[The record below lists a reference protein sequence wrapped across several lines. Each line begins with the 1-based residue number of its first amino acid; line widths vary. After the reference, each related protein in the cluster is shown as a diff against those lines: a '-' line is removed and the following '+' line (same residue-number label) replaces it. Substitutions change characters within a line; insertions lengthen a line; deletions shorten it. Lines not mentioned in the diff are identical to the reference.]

1 MAAQQKTASRKDE
14 VDFHGGTVIGKDGN
28 EVAITE
34 DMVRQAIRELDP
46 DAFVDAETNDSDS
59 P

>member
-1 MAAQQKTASRKDE
+1 MSESQKTASKDDQ

-34 DMVRQAIRELDP
+34 DMVRKAILELDP
-46 DAFVDAETNDSDS
+46 EAFADTQAENQNRH
-59 P
+59 